1 MTWTRNA
8 ISAAVLG
15 GVVMLVGCEPKGPAE
30 KAGERIDN
38 AARDTK
44 NTLDPRGPAEKAGDK
59 IDKGVENLK
68 DKVDPKGPGEKLGE
82 KLDKATA
89 PK

>member
-8 ISAAVLG
+8 LAAVVLG
-15 GVVMLVGCEPKGPAE
+15 GVVTLVGCEPKGPAE
-30 KAGERIDN
+30 KAGEKIDN
-38 AARDTK
+38 AARETK
-44 NTLDPRGPAEKAGDK
+44 DTLDPRGPAEKVGDK

-68 DKVDPKGPGEKLGE
+68 DKLDPKGPAEKAGEAI
-82 KLDKATA
+82 DKATA